1 MVYATFSF
9 QKKPDM
15 AYSNEEKPKLTTR
28 AAILVFSF
36 LLSTIFGA
44 LLFAQNLKEIG
55 KTKAILN
62 IILFS
67 FFWNIII
74 SKILGQIIHNGLVVF
89 AITNILGGL
98 ILIIPFWNYY
108 MKEIVDFKA
117 RKIVGP
123 LVVFMV
129 MVVGY
134 IVLILLSK
142 NH

>member
-1 MVYATFSF
+1 
-9 QKKPDM
+9 M
-15 AYSNEEKPKLTTR
+15 AYSIEEKPKLTTR

-74 SKILGQIIHNGLVVF
+74 SKILSQIIHNSLVVYG
-89 AITNILGGL
+89 ITNILGGL

-108 MKEIVDFKA
+108 LNEIVDYKS
-117 RKIVGP
+117 RKIWAS

-129 MVVGY
+129 MAGGY
-134 IVLILLSK
+134 IALILLSK
-142 NH
+142 NQ

>member
-1 MVYATFSF
+1 
-9 QKKPDM
+9 M

-36 LLSTIFGA
+36 LLSTFFGA

-74 SKILGQIIHNGLVVF
+74 SKILGQIIHYGLVVYGL
-89 AITNILGGL
+89 TNILGGL

-108 MKEIVDFKA
+108 LKEIVDFKS
-117 RKIVGP
+117 RKIWGP
-123 LVVFMV
+123 LVVLMIIPV
-129 MVVGY
+129 AY

-142 NH
+142 NHQ